1 MEKKEIKLTKSI
13 NFNFENFNKKGE
25 LTKSVFNENDYTE
38 FVKRFGENV
47 PIYTHNGQFHADDA
61 FSVALVFLVYVMKNE
76 YYDVQIKY
84 LLEPNLK
91 LRLNRVKECT
101 KEMYDSGIVLDLLN
115 GHFDHHMA
123 NDEDKHFFTDEHGEK
138 DITASFGTLWDV
150 VGSMFN
156 IDDMPE
162 GIINVN
168 VKEKVYND
176 FIHLIDRADLY
187 GPKKVNSPISKAI
200 SNMNSYDEYDFDF
213 VKSDDFSSMTDDEKQ
228 NLRFLEAVCFA
239 YKILKDEI
247 RKAQHL
253 MLSLKNV
260 GSNKNIMISANK
272 NGVTYLLI
280 KEVEKGEKEP
290 FVPLEALDYISIP
303 WHKRTVDD
311 SGEVLYEKVIRKI
324 DLLVNMN
331 PSLRDGTYRAIAA
344 DSNKVPFDPKC
355 HEHAGVKFYHPQN
368 FMITFETKEDLRNF
382 VNEISYR
389 YGPTACTKFIGGRF
403 VEHNEITL
411 KDGDDVESLYPSI
424 IDSTQKK

>member
-13 NFNFENFNKKGE
+13 NFDFENFNKKGE

-76 YYDVQIKY
+76 YYDVQIKH

-123 NDEDKHFFTDEHGEK
+123 NDEDKHYFTDEHGEK
-138 DITASFGTLWDV
+138 DITASFGALWDV

-162 GIINVN
+162 GIVNFN
-168 VKEKVYND
+168 VKEKVYHD
-176 FIHLIDRADLY
+176 FVHLIDRADLY

-239 YKILKDEI
+239 YKILKGEI

-290 FVPLEALDYISIP
+290 FVPLEALDYITIP
-303 WHKRTVDD
+303 WRERAADGLGFK
-311 SGEVLYEKVIRKI
+311 EVVRKI

-382 VNEISYR
+382 IDNVSYR
-389 YGPTACTKFIGGRF
+389 YETIVKNG
-403 VEHNEITL
+403 N
-411 KDGDDVESLYPSI
+411 DVESLYPLR
-424 IDSTQKK
+424 STLMTTDC